1 MTDHTKP
8 NPSQRFQVF
17 THIER
22 RGDAVIVLEQ
32 EIPAGE
38 SALLSVGQIFCN
50 YPVPINGGRGGMLPV
65 RVHLRGAESVDDAF
79 NRFEELMQANI
90 QQDANAEMAKRQRM
104 AQAHSLRDAASG
116 MPLVADPK
124 GRG

>member
-1 MTDHTKP
+1 MTDPTKP

-32 EIPAGE
+32 EIPLGE
-38 SALLSVGQIFCN
+38 SSLLSVGQIYCN
-50 YPVPINGGRGGMLPV
+50 YPVPVRGAGMLPV
-65 RVHLRGAESVDDAF
+65 RVHLRGAESVADALD
-79 NRFEELMQANI
+79 RFEQLMQENI
-90 QQDANAEMAKRQRM
+90 QRDANEEMAKRQRM
-104 AQAHSLRDAASG
+104 AQAQSLRDAASG
-116 MPLVADPK
+116 MHLVADPK